1 MWLPFWRRAEIDAA
15 RYVRSLG
22 YRVVASGY
30 RVREGEVDLIAWDG
44 EVLVFIE
51 VKSRVGKDAPEAA
64 VGLTKQRRIIR
75 AAHAYMS
82 RYGMHDHRCRFD
94 IVTVNQ
100 IDSGKRVYKVLQDAF
115 RPSPDQSARH
125 YRDRHE

>member
-30 RVREGEVDLIAWDG
+30 RVKEGEVDLIAWDG

-51 VKSRVGKDAPEAA
+51 VKSRVGSDAPEAA
-64 VGLTKQRRIIR
+64 VGLTKQRRVIR
-75 AAHAYMS
+75 AARSYMS
-82 RYGMHDHRCRFD
+82 RYKIHDKTYRFD

-100 IDSGKRVYKVLQDAF
+100 IDGRKPVYKLLPDA
-115 RPSPDQSARH
+115 
-125 YRDRHE
+125 YRMN